1 MTDRKQL
8 SRLRAALAE
17 APAVALLGPRQVGKT
32 TLALAVAEGSDDQPA
47 PLYLDLGLPADR
59 AKLAE
64 PERYL
69 STFEDRLVI
78 LDGIERVP
86 ELLQTLYGLIDAGRH
101 RGRNTG
107 RFLLIG
113 LASPALMQQTRESL
127 AERIRVLELAPVSAA
142 EIAASELD
150 NLWLRGGLP
159 ESLLA
164 PSDALSLR
172 VRTDVIRNYLERDIP
187 QLGPRIAAETLRR
200 FWTMLAHRQASLLNQ
215 AEVARAL
222 GVDGKTVA
230 AYLDLMV
237 DLLLVRRL
245 PPWNRQTAKRLVK
258 SPKVYIRDS
267 GLVHA
272 LLGIEPF
279 GALLGHP
286 IAGSSW
292 EGMVIESLLAAAPE
306 GTEACFYRTAVGAEI
321 DLVLSIPGKGRW
333 AIEITRRLTPKL
345 ERGFHHACED
355 VQPDAGFVV
364 YPGTERY
371 AMTGGVE
378 AVSLPAL
385 CHTLSD

>member
-47 PLYLDLGLPADR
+47 PLYLDLAMPADR

-86 ELLQTLYGLIDAGRH
+86 ELLQTICGLIDS
-101 RGRNTG
+101 GRNTG

-127 AERIRVLELAPVSAA
+127 DARIRVLELAPVSAA

-150 NLWLRGGLP
+150 NWWLRGGLP

-258 SPKVYIRDS
+258 SPKVSIRDS
-267 GLVHA
+267 GLMHA
-272 LLGIEPF
+272 LLGIETLD
-279 GALLGHP
+279 ALLGHP

-355 VQPDAGFVV
+355 VQPDAGFIV
-364 YPGTERY
+364 YPGAERY
-371 AMTGGVE
+371 SMTGGVE
-378 AVSLPAL
+378 AVSLVEL
-385 CHTLSD
+385 CKMLGA